1 MPNPISKCARGLE
14 RGVIDAAQSHAHD
27 RRMSKTRTEVM
38 AESRRK
44 GVVAGVA
51 TAGTVALAAV
61 GWPVTAVVAA
71 VPAAVLGYRW
81 WKHRAENGI
90 KF

>member
-1 MPNPISKCARGLE
+1 
-14 RGVIDAAQSHAHD
+14 
-27 RRMSKTRTEVM
+27 MSKSRSEVI

-44 GVVAGVA
+44 A
-51 TAGTVALAAV
+51 TAAGATTAVAV
-61 GWPVTAVVAA
+61 GVGLLGFPVTAAVSA
-71 VPAAVLGYRW
+71 VPAAVLAYRW

>member
-1 MPNPISKCARGLE
+1 
-14 RGVIDAAQSHAHD
+14 
-27 RRMSKTRTEVM
+27 MSKSRSEVM
-38 AESRRK
+38 DESRRK
-44 GVVAGVA
+44 GVAAGIA

-61 GWPVTAVVAA
+61 GWPVTAAIVA

-81 WKHRAENGI
+81 WQHRAENGI